1 MCGRF
6 FVAIDDPEIMAILR
20 QIEKDKREQALD
32 LPPIRTGDVR
42 PTDYAATI
50 AAIREGS
57 KIKYEQMRWGF
68 TGFDGKGVLINARA
82 ETVTQKPTF
91 RKPVAENRCLIP
103 ASYYYEWKQSPEL
116 KKKIRHIM
124 RDPRATT
131 VYMAGIYRL
140 EAGEDTARFVILTK
154 KAAQQ
159 IQDIHDRMPV
169 ILDREQQQQ
178 WLSPDA
184 DVNGII
190 NQSIDRIEGL
200 EDIDEL

>member
-20 QIEKDKREQALD
+20 QIESDKREQALD

-124 RDPRATT
+124 RDPRATN

>member
-20 QIEKDKREQALD
+20 QIESDKLEQALD

-82 ETVTQKPTF
+82 ETVTQKPT
-91 RKPVAENRCLIP
+91 
-103 ASYYYEWKQSPEL
+103 
-116 KKKIRHIM
+116 
-124 RDPRATT
+124 
-131 VYMAGIYRL
+131 
-140 EAGEDTARFVILTK
+140 
-154 KAAQQ
+154 
-159 IQDIHDRMPV
+159 
-169 ILDREQQQQ
+169 
-178 WLSPDA
+178 
-184 DVNGII
+184 
-190 NQSIDRIEGL
+190 
-200 EDIDEL
+200 